1 MSFWQK
7 SLDKL
12 KLIPPVK
19 FIYQIKLINYTVS
32 VGKLVRIYL
41 LANISIRYAI
51 KNLMIKSNLLI
62 IRYILV
68 AKQDILAY

>member
-12 KLIPPVK
+12 ELIPFVK

-41 LANISIRYAI
+41 LANISIKYGI

-62 IRYILV
+62 IRYLLL